1 MGFTTTLF
9 RELRD
14 LPLVEVSSIS
24 INLSLFLV
32 FIIDISARRLLLCLR
47 RGHFFKH
54 DSVRNSSSVN
64 VGDTREVEVT
74 TGYKFSVLCCFFV
87 LIVQVSVL
95 VLDVVGVT
103 KERNEICVIFSP
115 VTQILAWL
123 VLCASVVQCSYTSAE
138 KFPLLLRLWWVVGFL
153 ICLWALF
160 IDSRELVVN
169 GSNHL
174 SSHVVGNFVS
184 APALAF
190 LCFLA
195 LRGQSSLRVI
205 TDSHLIEPLL
215 VEQEEEKAG
224 CLNVT
229 CYSDAGLFSLATL
242 SWLNPLLSLG
252 AKRPLDLT
260 DIPLLAPKDRAKTNY
275 KILKFNWEKLKAEN
289 PSKSP
294 SLAWAVLKSFWKEAA
309 CNAVF
314 AGLNTLVSYV
324 GPYLVNDFV
333 NYLGGKETYPHE
345 GYILA
350 GIFFAAKLAET
361 LTTRQWY
368 LGVDILGMHVRSAL
382 TAMVYRKGLKL
393 LSITKQNHTRGEIV
407 NYMAVDVQRV
417 GDYSWYLHDMWMLP
431 LQIVLALGILYRSV
445 GVAAVATLV
454 ATVFS
459 ILATIPLAKVQED
472 YQDKLMSA
480 KDEGMR
486 KTSECLRNMRILK
499 LQAWED
505 RYRVVLEGM
514 RSTEFKWLRKA
525 LYSQAFITFIFW
537 SSPIFVAAIT
547 FATAIGLGT
556 QLTAGGVLS
565 ALATFRILQEP
576 LRNFPD
582 LVSMMAQTKVSLDR
596 ISGFLLEE
604 ELQGD
609 ATIILPQGVSD
620 TSVEIKDGCFSWDP
634 SWVRPTL
641 FDIHLN
647 VKRGMRVAV
656 CGVVGSGKSS
666 FLSCIL
672 GEIPKI
678 SGEVRVC
685 GSAAYVSQSAWIQS
699 GNIEENI
706 LFGSPMDKAK
716 YKNVIHACSLKRD
729 LELFS
734 HGDQTIIGDRGINLS
749 GGQKQRVQLA
759 RALYQDA
766 DVYLLDHPFS
776 AVDAHTSSELFKE
789 YILTALAD
797 KTVIFVTHQVEF
809 LPTTD
814 LILVLRD
821 GQIIQSG
828 KYEELLQA
836 GTDFSSLVSAHHEA
850 IDAMDIPSH
859 SSEDSDSHHVLDQ
872 SLPHNPKSN
881 ASSSNIEILA
891 KEVQE
896 GPSGSNQKATKEK
909 KKKSKTAEEETTG
922 SRRGTCPGTNQ
933 YEAYKGLLIPLI
945 IIAQTLFQFLQIAS
959 NWWMAWANPQTEGDQ
974 AKVSSTVLL
983 LVFIALAFGSSV
995 FIFVRAILVA
1005 TFGLVAAQKLFLNML
1020 RSVFRAPMSFFDST
1034 PAGRILNRVSID
1046 QSVVDLDIPFR
1057 LGGFA
1062 STTIKLIGIVG
1073 VMTNVT
1079 WQVSLLVIPTGIAC
1093 LWMQV
1098 ISVSFH
1104 LKTHKYYM
1112 ASSRELVRIVSIQKS
1127 PIIHLFGES
1136 IAGAATIRGFG
1147 QEKRFMKRN
1156 LYLLDSFARPF
1167 FCSIAA
1173 IEWLCLRME
1182 LLSTFVFAFCMLL
1195 LVSFPHGTIDPSK
1208 FSLSSLFLPVVRKL
1222 FIIFIEFRIYLCIG
1236 MAGLA
1241 VTYGLNLNARLS
1253 RWILSFCKLENK
1265 IISIERI
1272 YQYSQI
1278 PSEAPTFIEEAHP
1291 PPSWPEKGTIEINN
1305 LKVRYGENLPTVLH
1319 GINCVFPGGK
1329 KIGIVGRTGSGKS
1342 TLIQALF
1349 RLIEPYAGQIII
1361 DGIDI
1366 SSIGLHDLRGRLS
1379 IIPQDPTLFEGT
1391 IRGNL
1396 DPLEEHTD
1404 QEVWQALDKSQLG
1417 DIVRAKD
1424 QKLDTPVL
1432 ENGDNWS
1439 VGQRQLVSLGRALLK
1454 QARILVLDEATASV
1468 DSATDNLIQKIL
1480 RTEFG
1485 DCTVC
1490 TIAHRIP
1497 TVIDSDMVLVLSD
1510 GLVAECDTPTR
1521 LLEDKSSMFLRL
1533 VTEYSSR
1540 SSGIP
1545 DF

>member
-1 MGFTTTLF
+1 MGFN
-9 RELRD
+9 LRAVLD
-14 LPLVEVSSIS
+14 LPVVESSLIC
-24 INLSLFLV
+24 INLILFFVSLLV
-32 FIIDISARRLLLCLR
+32 ISARRLLYCLR
-47 RGHFFKH
+47 RGRFFKH
-54 DSVRNSSSVN
+54 DSVGNSSSVVN
-64 VGDTREVEVT
+64 VVGVGGETHDVEITR
-74 TGYKFSVLCCFFV
+74 GFKFSVICCFYV

-95 VLDVVGVT
+95 VFDVIGVI
-103 KERNEICVIFSP
+103 KERSDIYVILSP
-115 VTQILAWL
+115 TTQILAWL
-123 VLCASVVQCSYTSAE
+123 VLCTSVVRCKYTSAE
-138 KFPLLLRLWWVVGFL
+138 KFPFLSRLWWVVGFF

-169 GSNHL
+169 SSNHL
-174 SSHVVGNFVS
+174 SSHAVGNFVA

-190 LCFLA
+190 LCFLGF
-195 LRGQSSLRVI
+195 RGASGLRVI
-205 TDSHLIEPLL
+205 TNSYLHEPLL
-215 VEQEEEKAG
+215 VEEEEAG

-229 CYSDAGLFSLATL
+229 SYSDAGLFSLATL

-252 AKRPLDLT
+252 AKRPLDLK

-275 KILKFNWEKLKAEN
+275 KVLNFKWEKLKAEN
-289 PSKSP
+289 PSKPP
-294 SLAWAVLKSFWKEAA
+294 SLAWAILKSFWKEAA

-324 GPYLVNDFV
+324 GPYLLNDFV

-350 GIFFAAKLAET
+350 GIFFVAKLAET

-393 LSITKQNHTRGEIV
+393 SSLTKQNHTSGEIV

-445 GVAAVATLV
+445 GLAALATLV

-459 ILATIPLAKVQED
+459 IIATIPLAKIQED
-472 YQDKLMSA
+472 YQDKLMTA
-480 KDEGMR
+480 KDERMR

-505 RYRVVLEGM
+505 RYRVVLEDM
-514 RSTEFKWLRKA
+514 RNTEFKWLQKA

-604 ELQGD
+604 ELQED
-609 ATIILPQGVSD
+609 ATIILSQGMSD
-620 TSVEIKDGCFSWDP
+620 TSVEINDGCFSWDP

-641 FDIHLN
+641 FGIHLK
-647 VKRGMRVAV
+647 VQRGMRVAV

-678 SGEVRVC
+678 SGEVRIC

-766 DVYLLDHPFS
+766 DIYLLDDPFS
-776 AVDAHTSSELFKE
+776 AVDAHTGSELFKE

-821 GQIIQSG
+821 GKIIQSG

-836 GTDFSSLVSAHHEA
+836 GTDFLSLVSAHHEA
-850 IDAMDIPSH
+850 IEAMDIPNH
-859 SSEDSDSHHVLDQ
+859 SSEDSDSNQVLDQ

-896 GPSGSNQKATKEK
+896 GPSGSNQKAIKEK
-909 KKKSKTAEEETTG
+909 KKAKRLRKKQLVQEEE
-922 SRRGTCPGTNQ
+922 RVRGRVSMKV
-933 YEAYKGLLIPLI
+933 YWSYMAAAYKGLLIPLI
-945 IIAQTLFQFLQIAS
+945 IIAQSLFQFLQIAS

-983 LVFIALAFGSSV
+983 LVFISLAFGSSV

-1005 TFGLVAAQKLFLNML
+1005 TFGLAAAQKLFLNML

-1062 STTIKLIGIVG
+1062 STTIQLIGIVG

-1079 WQVSLLVIPTGIAC
+1079 WQVFLLVIPTGIAC
-1093 LWMQV
+1093 LWMQ
-1098 ISVSFH
+1098 
-1104 LKTHKYYM
+1104 KYYM

-1156 LYLLDSFARPF
+1156 LYLLDCFARPF

-1195 LVSFPHGTIDPSK
+1195 LVSFPHGTIDPS
-1208 FSLSSLFLPVVRKL
+1208 
-1222 FIIFIEFRIYLCIG
+1222 

-1278 PSEAPTFIEEAHP
+1278 PSEAPTLIEDAHP
-1291 PPSWPEKGTIEINN
+1291 PATWPENGTIEINN

-1319 GINCVFPGGK
+1319 GINCVLPGGK

-1439 VGQRQLVSLGRALLK
+1439 VGQRQLVALGRALLK

-1510 GLVAECDTPTR
+1510 GLVAEFDTPTR